1 MTTMGVGFL
10 WGMLKRHCCVI
21 CVHVRVEEMNSQT
34 CFQHNPH
41 NKGNVELSYPYLSH
55 NDLQA
60 KAQRSQ

>member
-1 MTTMGVGFL
+1 MTTIGVGFL

-21 CVHVRVEEMNSQT
+21 GVHVRVEEMNSQT

-60 KAQRSQ
+60 KTQRSQ